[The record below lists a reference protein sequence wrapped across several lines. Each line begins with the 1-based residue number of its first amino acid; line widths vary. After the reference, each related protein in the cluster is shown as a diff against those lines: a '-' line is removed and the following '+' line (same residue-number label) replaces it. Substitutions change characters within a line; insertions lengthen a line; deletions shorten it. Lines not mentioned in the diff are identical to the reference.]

1 MDLTNLENALNNGD
15 FKGFDLRNLENALNN
30 GDFKEQ
36 VYSSLEGIYQISNVL
51 NQLDLLKNFSDY
63 DLKITANIQ
72 AMKKALAGY
81 EKSEQELKAKFSA
94 LNDSLKA
101 KKQELEAR
109 LNMELQSVGSSE
121 MQKLNDAGN
130 TLKTQLINELKEA
143 KDNLAQ
149 ELEAKIQD
157 LLNSLE
163 AMRKKI
169 VAHLNI
175 QQGVGNIAMQ
185 KLNDAGNTL
194 KTQLINE
201 LKEAKDNLAQE
212 LEALKASIEILKP
225 QIQGVTKF
233 LGVYVYGRQSFFENE
248 SDEFRELF
256 EFASITLKNN
266 RSYIVQFSMPYE
278 LSTNGIYS
286 DSMGEMVLC
295 LKANNKV
302 YPIIN
307 SFYQNKTTNLTA
319 SNKIIDAY
327 RVNSSFKTP
336 SEEADYKI
344 AVFARKHKDLWVNVN
359 YTSNTE
365 GFELSFL
372 NNASFANLTTQSLP
386 TNYNNDWVFYKH
398 SQAIVYEILE

>member
-1 MDLTNLENALNNGD
+1 MDLTKLENAV
-15 FKGFDLRNLENALNN
+15 NN

-36 VYSSLEGIYQISNVL
+36 VYSSLDGIYQISKVL
-51 NQLDLLKNFSDY
+51 NQLDLLKNFSDH
-63 DLKITANIQ
+63 DLEIIEKIQ
-72 AMKKALAGY
+72 AMKSKLASY
-81 EKSEQELKAKFSA
+81 ENSEQELKAKINALVSA
-94 LNDSLKA
+94 IEA
-101 KKQELEAR
+101 KKQEVEAR
-109 LNMELQSVGSSE
+109 LNTELQNARASE
-121 MQKLNDAGN
+121 IAKLNEAGSA
-130 TLKTQLINELKEA
+130 LKTNLITELTQA
-143 KDNLAQ
+143 KNILAL
-149 ELEAKIQD
+149 ELEKLKATTQN
-157 LLNSLE
+157 LLNTPRL
-163 AMRKKI
+163 
-169 VAHLNI
+169 
-175 QQGVGNIAMQ
+175 QGVNM
-185 KLNDAGNTL
+185 
-194 KTQLINE
+194 
-201 LKEAKDNLAQE
+201 
-212 LEALKASIEILKP
+212 
-225 QIQGVTKF
+225 KF
-233 LGVYVYGRQSFFENE
+233 LGVYVYGRQSFFKNE
-248 SDEFRELF
+248 SDEFRELL

-372 NNASFANLTTQSLP
+372 NNASFANLTTQSIP
-386 TNYNNDWVFYKH
+386 TTYNNDWVFYKH

>member
-130 TLKTQLINELKEA
+130 TLKTQLTKELKEA

-149 ELEAKIQD
+149 EL
-157 LLNSLE
+157 
-163 AMRKKI
+163 
-169 VAHLNI
+169 
-175 QQGVGNIAMQ
+175 
-185 KLNDAGNTL
+185 
-194 KTQLINE
+194 
-201 LKEAKDNLAQE
+201 
-212 LEALKASIEILKP
+212 KP
-225 QIQGVTKF
+225 QIQGATKF
-233 LGVYVYGRQSFFENE
+233 LGIYIYGRQQKFINQ
-248 SDEFRELF
+248 SDDFMELF
-256 EFASITLKNN
+256 DFADMHLQANKN
-266 RSYIVQFSMPYE
+266 YIVQFSMPYQ
-278 LSTNGIYS
+278 LNTDGVYS
-286 DSMGEMVLC
+286 NNMGEIVLC
-295 LKANNKV
+295 LKANSKV
-302 YPIIN
+302 WPIIN
-307 SFYQNKTTNLTA
+307 SFYQNKTTALNRM
-319 SNKIIDAY
+319 NEIIGTY
-327 RVNSSFKTP
+327 RTTSVFETP
-336 SEEADYKI
+336 SEQADYKI
-344 AVFARKHKDLWVNVN
+344 AVFARKHKDLWLNVN
-359 YTSNTE
+359 YTSNTS
-365 GFELSFL
+365 GFETSFL
-372 NNASFANLTTQSLP
+372 NSAKFKNLTTQSIP
-386 TNYNNDWVFYKH
+386 TTHNNDRVFYKC
-398 SQAIVYEILE
+398 SQAIVYEIFQ

>member
-1 MDLTNLENALNNGD
+1 MDLTNLENILNNGD

-36 VYSSLEGIYQISNVL
+36 VYSSLEGIYQISKVL
-51 NQLDLLKNFSDY
+51 NQLEIFKNFSDH
-63 DLKITANIQ
+63 DLEIIEKIQ
-72 AMKKALAGY
+72 AMKSKLASY
-81 EKSEQELKAKFSA
+81 ENSEQELKANINALVSA
-94 LNDSLKA
+94 IEA
-101 KKQELEAR
+101 KKQEVEAR
-109 LNMELQSVGSSE
+109 LNMNMEIQSAGV

-130 TLKTQLINELKEA
+130 ALKTQLTKELKEA

-149 ELEAKIQD
+149 EL
-157 LLNSLE
+157 
-163 AMRKKI
+163 
-169 VAHLNI
+169 
-175 QQGVGNIAMQ
+175 
-185 KLNDAGNTL
+185 
-194 KTQLINE
+194 
-201 LKEAKDNLAQE
+201 
-212 LEALKASIEILKP
+212 KP
-225 QIQGVTKF
+225 QIQGATKF
-233 LGVYVYGRQSFFENE
+233 LGFYVYGRQSFFKNE

-286 DSMGEMVLC
+286 YSMGEMVLC

-302 YPIIN
+302 WPIIN
-307 SFYQNKTTNLTA
+307 SFYQNKSTNLTA

-372 NNASFANLTTQSLP
+372 NNANFGNLTTQSIP
-386 TNYNNDWVFYKH
+386 TTYNNDWVFYKH
-398 SQAIVYEILE
+398 SQALVYEIFQ